1 VKSRCT
7 QALTGLVRTTYF
19 ESVPDTH
26 SRQLLNGSATAP
38 DERPRLIRLA
48 SLLAE
53 WQADAEAAHLAYTT
67 GTPRGPITSLPS
79 LDRELGGALAPGV
92 HVLHAGPGVGKTA
105 FALQVA
111 SLSPFPALYVS
122 AEMGALELF
131 RRVTARVTSTFLGRL
146 RSGELDPQSSL
157 ALARRAAAS
166 APLLTL
172 ADATQAWAPP
182 EWIMETAR
190 LIQEDA
196 LHLLVVV
203 DSVHSWAEFEPE
215 GAAEYDALN
224 AGLAAL
230 RRIARTLTCPVI
242 AIAERNRPSM
252 KEGGISAAA
261 GSRKFEYGGESVLSL
276 SRDKDSAADAAGD
289 TPVTLMIEKN
299 RNGAPGKKIKLL
311 FNGALQRFREATP

>member
-1 VKSRCT
+1 
-7 QALTGLVRTTYF
+7 
-19 ESVPDTH
+19 
-26 SRQLLNGSATAP
+26 
-38 DERPRLIRLA
+38 
-48 SLLAE
+48 
-53 WQADAEAAHLAYTT
+53 
-67 GTPRGPITSLPS
+67 
-79 LDRELGGALAPGV
+79 
-92 HVLHAGPGVGKTA
+92 VLHAGPGVGKTA

-111 SLSPFPALYVS
+111 ALSSFPALYLS

-131 RRVTARVTSTFLGRL
+131 RRITVRVTSTFLGRL
-146 RSGELDPQSSL
+146 RSGELEPAASL

-182 EWIMETAR
+182 EWIMQTAQ
-190 LIQEDA
+190 LVQADA
-196 LHLLVVV
+196 SHLLLVV
-203 DSVHSWAEFEPE
+203 DSVHSWAEFEPD

-230 RRIARTLTCPVI
+230 RRIARTLTCLIV

-252 KEGGISAAA
+252 KEGGLSASA

-276 SRDKDSAADAAGD
+276 SRDKEAAGDAAGD
-289 TPVTLMIEKN
+289 VAVTMMIEKN

-311 FNGALQRFREATP
+311 FNGALQRFREA

>member
-1 VKSRCT
+1 
-7 QALTGLVRTTYF
+7 
-19 ESVPDTH
+19 VPSTH
-26 SRQLLNGSATAP
+26 SREATNGTAGHA
-38 DERPRLIRLA
+38 DERPRLVRLA
-48 SLLAE
+48 TLLEE
-53 WQADAEAAHLAYTT
+53 WQLDAEAAHLAFTT
-67 GTPRGPITSLPS
+67 GAPRGPITSLPS

-111 SLSPFPALYVS
+111 AVSPFPALYLS

-131 RRVTARVTSTFLGRL
+131 RRVTARVTSTYLGRL
-146 RSGELDPQSSL
+146 RSGELEPQASL
-157 ALARRAAAS
+157 ALARRAAAA
-166 APLLTL
+166 APLLTI

-182 EWIMETAR
+182 EWIMATAQ
-190 LIQEDA
+190 LLQGDA
-196 LHLLVVV
+196 AHLLLIV
-203 DSVHSWAEFEPE
+203 DSIHSWAEFEPE
-215 GAAEYDALN
+215 GIAEYDALN

-230 RRIARTLTCPVI
+230 RRIARTLVCPIV

-276 SRDKDSAADAAGD
+276 SRDKDATGDAAGD
-289 TPVTLMIEKN
+289 APVTLLIEKN